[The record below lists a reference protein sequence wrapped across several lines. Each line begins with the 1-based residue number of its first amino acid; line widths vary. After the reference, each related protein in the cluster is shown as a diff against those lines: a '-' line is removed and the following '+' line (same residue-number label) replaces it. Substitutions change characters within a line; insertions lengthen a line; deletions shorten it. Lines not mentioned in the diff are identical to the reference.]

1 MDSERFEKYIEQFG
15 RDVYS
20 FCLYLTRNKE
30 DADDLYQQTF
40 LVAFEKN
47 EIEED
52 GNPKSYLITIASN
65 IWNNVKRKRARRE
78 KNFGTACLDDEE
90 VELLENTNISVEDEV
105 ISKEEKDKLRR
116 LVMALP
122 DKFRTVILMY
132 YMEEMS
138 IDDIAS
144 VLRIP
149 AGTVKS
155 RMNKA
160 RKILKE
166 KMDYDR

>member
-15 RDVYS
+15 RDVYA

-90 VELLENTNISVEDEV
+90 VELLESTKISVEDEV

-122 DKFRTVILMY
+122 DKFRTVILMKNI
-132 YMEEMS
+132 EGENG
-138 IDDIAS
+138 
-144 VLRIP
+144 L
-149 AGTVKS
+149 
-155 RMNKA
+155 
-160 RKILKE
+160 
-166 KMDYDR
+166 

>member
-1 MDSERFEKYIEQFG
+1 MESTVFEKYIELYG
-15 RDVYS
+15 RDIYS

-30 DADDLYQQTF
+30 DAEDLYQQTF
-40 LVAFEKN
+40 LVAFEKD
-47 EIEED
+47 EMKED

-65 IWNNVKRKRARRE
+65 IWNNVRRKKARRE
-78 KNFGTACLDDEE
+78 KNAGTAYLDDEE
-90 VELLENTNISVEDEV
+90 VEQIADIRGSVEDEV
-105 ISKEEKDKLRR
+105 ISSAERNMLRKA
-116 LVMALP
+116 VAELP
-122 DKFRTVILMY
+122 DKFRVVILMY

-138 IDDIAS
+138 ITDIANA
-144 VLRIP
+144 LRIP
-149 AGTVKS
+149 EGTVKS

>member
-1 MDSERFEKYIEQFG
+1 MDSVIFEKYIELYG

-20 FCLYLTRNKE
+20 FCLYMTRNKE
-30 DADDLYQQTF
+30 DAEDLYQQTF

-47 EIEED
+47 EINEG
-52 GNPKSYLITIASN
+52 GNPKSYFITIASN

-78 KNFGTACLDDEE
+78 LNAGTAYLDDEE
-90 VELLENTNISVEDEV
+90 VELLADTGDSVEDEV
-105 ISKEEKDKLRR
+105 ISKDEKDKLRR
-116 LVMALP
+116 LVSALP
-122 DKFRTVILMY
+122 DKYRSVILMY

-138 IDDIAS
+138 VYDIAS
-144 VLRIP
+144 ALRIP

-166 KMDYDR
+166 KMAYDR

>member
-1 MDSERFEKYIEQFG
+1 MDSERFEKYIERYG
-15 RDVYS
+15 RDLYS
-20 FCLYLTRNKE
+20 FCLYMTRNKE
-30 DADDLYQQTF
+30 DAEDLYQQAF
-40 LVAFEKN
+40 LVAYEKN

-78 KNFGTACLDDEE
+78 NNIGTAYLDDEE
-90 VELLENTNISVEDEV
+90 VELLADAGRSVEDEV
-105 ISKEEKDKLRR
+105 ISRDEKDKLRR
-116 LVMALP
+116 LVAALP
-122 DKFRTVILMY
+122 DKYRAVILMY

-144 VLRIP
+144 ALRIP

-166 KMDYDR
+166 KMAYDR

>member
-1 MDSERFEKYIEQFG
+1 M
-15 RDVYS
+15 
-20 FCLYLTRNKE
+20 TRNKE
-30 DADDLYQQTF
+30 DAEDLYQQAF
-40 LVAFEKN
+40 LVAYEKN

-78 KNFGTACLDDEE
+78 NNIGTAYFDDEE
-90 VELLENTNISVEDEV
+90 VELLADAGRSVEDEV
-105 ISKEEKDKLRR
+105 ISRDEKDKLRR
-116 LVMALP
+116 LVAALP
-122 DKFRTVILMY
+122 DKYRAVILMY

-144 VLRIP
+144 ALRIP

-166 KMDYDR
+166 KMAYDR